1 MRGRTEPASTVAPST
16 GVAGGDW
23 WHCVHSWS
31 PARPSCT
38 FSLSEKSKAE
48 PCATWQLV
56 HVTAPALKQPESVS
70 ACGRLKRLGRPS
82 GQNSPC
88 ASNSGNGSLTRYGS
102 AWSS

>member
-1 MRGRTEPASTVAPST
+1 MRGRPVAAGVTPAI

-31 PARPSCT
+31 PARPSWT
-38 FSLSEKSKAE
+38 LTLSEKSLAE

-56 HVTAPALKQPESVS
+56 QAIAPALKQPESVS

-88 ASNSGNGSLTRYGS
+88 ASNSGSGSLSRNGS